1 MQTDYFF
8 SRRALLVLSA
18 YNHPTIARREKNHKY
33 HMMRTITATTLLL
46 FSYMHTTAQQNGV
59 YYSLTAIAGDY
70 HYSDATIE
78 SKPDGKRFG
87 AAYNVTKKSR
97 ARQTTL
103 ELGWQG
109 ARIGGANEKYSV
121 NEFSLQWSDGFKI
134 GAKRLGNFSAFVGYS
149 IHLNP
154 SFAKATGKT
163 NDEYTWSTVNTLGL
177 YQSYHYNWQR
187 QGLSLNVQV
196 PLIGAASRPGLL
208 TEYPD
213 DMNGLLYDSYS
224 NLQLIS
230 WDNYKD
236 VALKLN
242 YHRELTSRMQINAGL
257 RYRYM
262 ELETVLPVKSRSLAV
277 EAGVSFRAR

>member
-1 MQTDYFF
+1 
-8 SRRALLVLSA
+8 
-18 YNHPTIARREKNHKY
+18 
-33 HMMRTITATTLLL
+33 MMKILTATGLLL
-46 FSYMHTTAQQNGV
+46 IFYTHTIAQQNGV
-59 YYSLTAIAGDY
+59 YHSLTAIAGDY
-70 HYSDATIE
+70 YYSDASIE

-87 AAYNVTKKSR
+87 VAYNVTKKSR
-97 ARQTTL
+97 ARQTTF

-109 ARIGGANEKYSV
+109 ARIGGTNEKYSV
-121 NEFSLQWSDGFKI
+121 NELSLQWSDRFKI

-187 QGLSLNVQV
+187 QGLSLDVQV

-224 NLQLIS
+224 KLQLIS

-236 VALKLN
+236 IALKLA
-242 YHRELTSRMQINAGL
+242 YHHELTSRVQVNAGL

-262 ELETVLPVKSRSLAV
+262 ELETVLPVKSRSLAG
-277 EAGVSFRAR
+277 EAGVSFKIR